1 MMSIITLQFG
11 QCGNQIGHHL
21 FSVLSQDVMNS
32 NSCHSNASI
41 ERWFRKETDGDKYV
55 ARAILVD
62 TELKVLTEIKK
73 KHRDVD
79 SLWKYDETN
88 IISHKGGGAGN
99 NWAYGH
105 GWKGPEFEE
114 MVMESVRKEVER
126 CDRLLAT
133 LSLLSSAGGTGSGMG
148 SYFMERFRDEY
159 PTKVLLNALVLPY
172 SSGEVVVQNYNTV
185 LTIANLYDT
194 SDMFVIFEN
203 DHLHK
208 MSVNLLSNKNTDLHD
223 LNDLIALKI
232 GSVFQQTE
240 RSGYSRIHD
249 IVSHLT
255 PHPEY
260 KVVTIKS
267 APHIPKETSFYEPN
281 PEWNALVTHMKQT
294 LRVSCLEREH
304 AVDWVTRLPRPGHS
318 LQHSLMQYSPCVS
331 NLLVTRGRCDPDV
344 KCSLVLPL
352 DDNALYPQWIPKGS
366 RCLHVHQDRR
376 FLDMDK
382 FISLATNN
390 GLVRHS
396 FNNIVEKAW
405 KTFVHKAHLHQYTKF
420 GVGEEDFIESFAK
433 VESVIKSY
441 EQLK

>member
-1 MMSIITLQFG
+1 
-11 QCGNQIGHHL
+11 
-21 FSVLSQDVMNS
+21 MNP
-32 NSCHSNASI
+32 NSCYSNASI
-41 ERWFRKETDGDKYV
+41 ERWFRNEADEDKYI

-62 TELKVLTEIKK
+62 TELKVLAEVKK

-105 GWKGPEFEE
+105 GKKGPEFEE

-133 LSLLSSAGGTGSGMG
+133 LSLLSSAGGPGSGVG
-148 SYFMERFRDEY
+148 SYFMERYRDEY

-172 SSGEVVVQNYNTV
+172 SSGEVVMQNYNTV

-208 MSVNLLSNKNTDLHD
+208 MSVNLLRNKNTDLHD

-232 GSVFQQTE
+232 GSVFQE
-240 RSGYSRIHD
+240 IEKSECSRIHD

-267 APHIPKETSFYEPN
+267 APHYSKEASAYEPSL
-281 PEWNALVTHMKQT
+281 EWNALVTQMKRT
-294 LRVSCLEREH
+294 LRVSYLENEP
-304 AVDWVTRLPRPGHS
+304 AVDWETRLPRPGHS
-318 LQHSLMQYSPCVS
+318 SQHSLMQYSPCVS
-331 NLLVTRGRCDPDV
+331 NLLVTRGRCESGV
-344 KCSLVLPL
+344 KDSLVIPL

-366 RCLHVHQDRR
+366 RCLHLHQGRR
-376 FLDMDK
+376 FMDMEK

-390 GLVRHS
+390 GSVRYS
-396 FNNIVEKAW
+396 FNDIVEKAW
-405 KTFVHKAHLHQYTKF
+405 KTFGHKAHLHQYTKF
-420 GVGEEDFIESFAK
+420 GVGEQDFIESFAK
-433 VESVIKSY
+433 MESVIKSY